1 MSEIS
6 KNVNDKIALERHDF
20 TMRALK
26 AVFTLGVAAVLAL
39 LSLYIFSLFGSGEL
53 PEADD
58 VVTLIGSIFSMISS
72 AL

>member
-1 MSEIS
+1 MSETS

-20 TMRALK
+20 MMRALK
-26 AVFTLGVAAVLAL
+26 AVFTLGMAAVLAL
-39 LSLYIFSLFGSGEL
+39 LSLYIFSLFGSGKL

-58 VVTLIGSIFSMISS
+58 MVTLVGSIFSMVSS

>member
-1 MSEIS
+1 MSETS

-20 TMRALK
+20 VMRALK
-26 AVFTLGVAAVLAL
+26 AVFTLGMAAVVAI

-53 PEADD
+53 PDAEH
-58 VVTLIGSIFSMISS
+58 VVSLVGSIFSMISS